1 MRGYVCI
8 CMPTQTACMHAV
20 HTIRSGTIKVLHRHA
35 GMCVCTLMCTF
46 MSAGLVFCSDNM
58 SNYA

>member
-8 CMPTQTACMHAV
+8 CMPTQTACMRAV
-20 HTIRSGTIKVLHRHA
+20 RIIRSGTIKVLHRLQA
-35 GMCVCTLMCTF
+35 CVFFTLMCTF
-46 MSAGLVFCSDNM
+46 MSAGLVFCSNNM